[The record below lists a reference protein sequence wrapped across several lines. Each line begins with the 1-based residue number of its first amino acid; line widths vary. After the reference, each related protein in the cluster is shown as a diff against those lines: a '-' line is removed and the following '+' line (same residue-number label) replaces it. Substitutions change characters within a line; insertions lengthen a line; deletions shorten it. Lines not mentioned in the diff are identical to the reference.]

1 MMDFGG
7 GWCWQVRDIRRFE
20 KYCEMLQGFFLPEGN
35 GLLGNV
41 ECFCRL
47 LLRLIEKKQAAKHLM
62 VGSWQ

>member
-35 GLLGNV
+35 GLLGNA
-41 ECFCRL
+41 ERFCRL
-47 LLRLIEKKQAAKHLM
+47 LLRLIEKKQAAEYLL
-62 VGSWQ
+62 VGR